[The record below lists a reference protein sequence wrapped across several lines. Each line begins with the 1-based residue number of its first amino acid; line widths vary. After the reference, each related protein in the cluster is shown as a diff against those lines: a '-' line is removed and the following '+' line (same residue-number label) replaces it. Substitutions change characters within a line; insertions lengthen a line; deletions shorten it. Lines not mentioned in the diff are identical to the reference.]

1 MCIKLNLFDDSTLK
15 ILKQSI
21 LGITT
26 KETTTEY
33 VVDEETGDLKISK
46 QKVNEKSLPPNN
58 DLIKLI
64 YQYFTE
70 NKTDYN
76 SLSDVDLEKEKV
88 RLLKELK
95 ELKNVSGNS
104 KTKN

>member
-1 MCIKLNLFDDSTLK
+1 MCIKLNIFDDSTLK

-21 LGITT
+21 SGITT
-26 KETTTEY
+26 KEITTEY

-46 QKVNEKSLPPNN
+46 QKVNEKNLPPNS

-64 YQYFTE
+64 YQYYTE
-70 NKTDYN
+70 NKVDYN
-76 SLSDVDLEKEKV
+76 SLTDADLEKEKA

-95 ELKNVSGNS
+95 EKNNVSRNN
-104 KTKN
+104 KTKS